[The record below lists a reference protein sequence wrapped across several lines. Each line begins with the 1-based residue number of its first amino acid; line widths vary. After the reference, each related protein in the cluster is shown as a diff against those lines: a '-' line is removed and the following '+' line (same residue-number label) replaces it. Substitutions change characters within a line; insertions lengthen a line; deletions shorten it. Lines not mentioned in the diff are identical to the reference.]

1 MTTVLQQLP
10 VTQLVPLHGIGGR
23 QDLPLPFELVVAG
36 AAVALVM
43 SFLVLGLTRRTT
55 PADQPGL
62 PLGAAFT
69 RLVDSAALAWAV
81 RAVGLL
87 LAGFMVAALL
97 FGQDLATNP
106 FFGFLYVWV
115 WVGLVPVSLVLGPV
129 WRLLNPLRSLF
140 LLTCRALRLDPD
152 EGLRSLPGWVG

>member
-129 WRLLNPLRSLF
+129 
-140 LLTCRALRLDPD
+140 
-152 EGLRSLPGWVG
+152 